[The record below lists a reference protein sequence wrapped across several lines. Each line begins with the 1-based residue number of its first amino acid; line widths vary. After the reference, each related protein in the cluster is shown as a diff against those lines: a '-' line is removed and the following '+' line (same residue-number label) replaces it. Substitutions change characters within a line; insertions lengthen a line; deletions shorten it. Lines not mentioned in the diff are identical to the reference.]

1 MKILIGTDFSK
12 ASENAIEY
20 TTQIARNFIA
30 EVVLVH
36 SYLPPMVDPSIP
48 VGMLEANEMT
58 VIKEFDEILEKKVRK
73 LRESGVRAS
82 YKVVIGDLRHAFD
95 EVTKDTEPA
104 DLIVLGKT
112 ENPDFLDKLIGSTS
126 QHLLNQVQVPLL
138 VVPENYPV
146 TLPKAFA
153 YATQLEFE
161 ESGIIKKVKEM
172 SGRLKSKLHF
182 VKVQLDNDLDINP
195 DLPLIKE
202 INGITGLEKTEVD
215 YVNAESLKEG
225 LSAYIKDHDISLLV
239 LASHKRGLLDGILAP
254 SQSRKL
260 LSKIKIPVLIYH
272 FT

>member
-20 TTQIARNFIA
+20 SAKIARSFIA

-36 SYLPPMVDPSIP
+36 AYLPPMVDPSIP
-48 VGMLEANEMT
+48 VGMLEANELT

-73 LRESGVRAS
+73 LRENGVRAS
-82 YKVVIGDLRHAFD
+82 YKVVVGDLKHAFEEATKED
-95 EVTKDTEPA
+95 EKA
-104 DLIVLGKT
+104 DLIVVGKT

-126 QHLLNQVQVPLL
+126 QHLLNQVKAPLL
-138 VVPENYPV
+138 VIPENYPAE
-146 TLPKAFA
+146 LPEDFA
-153 YATQLEFE
+153 YATQLEFDE
-161 ESGIIKKVKEM
+161 ADIIQKVKEIA
-172 SGRLKSKLHF
+172 SKVKAKLNF
-182 VKVQLDNDLDINP
+182 VKVQLDDDLDINP

-202 INGITGLEKTEVD
+202 INSIKGLENAVVD
-215 YVNAESLKEG
+215 YVNAENLKEG
-225 LSAYIKDHDISLLV
+225 LSDYIKDHDISMLV

-260 LSKIKIPVLIYH
+260 LSKIKVPVLIYH